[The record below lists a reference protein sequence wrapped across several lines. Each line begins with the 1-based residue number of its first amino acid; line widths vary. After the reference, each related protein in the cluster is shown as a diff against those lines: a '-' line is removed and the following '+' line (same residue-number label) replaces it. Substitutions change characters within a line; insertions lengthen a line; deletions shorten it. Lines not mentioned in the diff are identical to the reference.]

1 MTARRAASL
10 AALHG
15 GQIGERLDVVGGQE
29 QIRDGCHRPRPEPPR
44 VDEVDEQRLGVGPEQ
59 RIDIEI
65 QEPVDQVL
73 VLEHVGALH
82 VQAALQLVPDLVPD
96 LATGALPG
104 RLPVQ
109 AGRVPVGDVDR
120 DHATDVPVA
129 EAAQVDVSPELR
141 LGHGRERPWGIEVDL
156 VAAADGHVVVEVE
169 LDAVHPGRVPAE
181 REDVGQARIGA
192 HHLVRDQRGHDLD
205 RQGGH
210 VVVRRDL
217 A

>member
-10 AALHG
+10 AASMVARSVNVWH
-15 GQIGERLDVVGGQE
+15 VVGGQE

-44 VDEVDEQRLGVGPEQ
+44 VDEVDEQRLGVGLEQ

-65 QEPVDQVL
+65 QVPVDQVL

-104 RLPVQ
+104 GLPVQ

-120 DHATDVPVA
+120 DHPADVSVA

-141 LGHGRERPWGIEVDL
+141 LGHGRERPWGSR
-156 VAAADGHVVVEVE
+156 
-169 LDAVHPGRVPAE
+169 GRSGG
-181 REDVGQARIGA
+181 RGRWAR
-192 HHLVRDQRGHDLD
+192 LRRG
-205 RQGGH
+205 RTGCRSSRPCSG
-210 VVVRRDL
+210 
-217 A
+217 